1 MNNITTVG
9 RWIGASMLL
18 SFVFG
23 IYSNFKLQTDLF
35 AGEGLLVNAA
45 QHPYRIGLI
54 ALIGLGTSLLTLSV
68 ATLVSANFR
77 HKYPAITSFYFGLVV
92 AALAISLIE
101 CSTLVAFRSLS
112 EAYAAAGPQAGELFL
127 PAKKL
132 LTGLRN
138 SIHFMDVL
146 IGGTSVLVLFA
157 FLYRA
162 RLVPRALAA
171 VGIAAATIQM
181 FTVSRPLFGLPVM
194 YPLLVPLAV
203 AYLTLLCWLLLKGFP
218 QAADR
223 PQAVDG

>member
-1 MNNITTVG
+1 MNNITNVG

-18 SFVFG
+18 SFAIG
-23 IYSNFKLQTDLF
+23 LYSNFKLQTDLF

-54 ALIGLGTSLLTLSV
+54 ALIGLSTSLLTLWA
-68 ATLVSANFR
+68 ATLVSTHFR
-77 HKYPAITSFYFGLVV
+77 HRHPAITRYYFGLVV

-112 EAYAAAGPQAGELFL
+112 EAYTAAGPQASELFL
-127 PAKKL
+127 PARKL

-146 IGGTSVLVLFA
+146 VGGTSVLVLFA
-157 FLYRA
+157 FLFRA

-171 VGIAAATIQM
+171 VGIAAAAIQM
-181 FTVSRPLFGLPVM
+181 YSVSRPLFGLPVV
-194 YPLLVPLAV
+194 YPLLLPLAL
-203 AYLTLLCWLLLKGFP
+203 AYFTLLCWLLVKGF
-218 QAADR
+218 AEDAN
-223 PQAVDG
+223 A

>member
-23 IYSNFKLQTDLF
+23 LYSNFKLQTDLF

-54 ALIGLGTSLLTLSV
+54 ALIGLGTSLLTLWV
-68 ATLVSANFR
+68 ATLLSANFR
-77 HKYPAITSFYFGLVV
+77 HRYPAITTFYFGLVV
-92 AALAISLIE
+92 ANLAISLIE
-101 CSTLVAFRSLS
+101 SSTLVAFRALS
-112 EAYAAAGPQAGELFL
+112 EAYATAGPQAGELFL

-138 SIHFMDVL
+138 SVHFMHVL
-146 IGGTSVLVLFA
+146 IGGAGVLTLFA

-162 RLVPRALAA
+162 RLAPRALTA
-171 VGIAAATIQM
+171 VGIAAAAIQM

-194 YPLLVPLAV
+194 YPLLIPLAV
-203 AYLTLLCWLLLKGFP
+203 AYLALLCWLLVKGFP
-218 QAADR
+218 KDADR
-223 PQAVDG
+223 QQAVDG